1 MRELRAVDA
10 TIPPAAYTRIRPGDR
25 VDVEMKDGR
34 QERFRVKAADAVAL
48 DSPSGQRYART
59 EMSRL
64 RRQGFSHAKTWPL
77 VGAGAFFLVV
87 TVLGL
92 NQGGIVG
99 GS

>member
-1 MRELRAVDA
+1 MRELRAVDG
-10 TIPPAAYTRIRPGDR
+10 TIPTAAYTRIKPGDR

-64 RRQGFSHAKTWPL
+64 RRQEFSRAKTWPL
-77 VGAGAFFLVV
+77 VGGGAFILLL

-92 NQGGIVG
+92 TQGGLVAG
-99 GS
+99 Y